1 MTPTFN
7 NILYGE
13 TNREVCDI
21 FLPISDTPIGVVI
34 EFHGGG
40 FISGD
45 KTSTY
50 SSIAEEDFIQ
60 ELLDNNIAYITANYD
75 LMDTVL
81 ERKGII
87 SSLESSLKLIKYLEN
102 NLGAYNLDRDKFIL
116 KGQSSGAGISMWIGY
131 QDNNILAISIT
142 QPQATYDLLKWND
155 VFSVYGYDV
164 TLDYHTNELSK
175 ATTDRLYAVS
185 SFKEIEDASFTSY
198 REDVDMLQFIE
209 TNGGVPTW
217 LLSNAP
223 TFETQLT
230 SNTLLD
236 INHNSY
242 HGQAILDALNIKETE
257 VVAYLTSGL
266 DYTDPSEEDELSFII
281 RKING
286 DKKQFDF
293 LTDLTATYQFE
304 DSFNDSIGANNA
316 AKFGT
321 VKFVNGLVG
330 KTAEFDGS
338 TGYLIIPPTDDF
350 TFTNEIQDLPF
361 HISFLTKINTVED
374 LFFISRRGRTGGNK
388 LEWSINIS
396 SGSLYIMCRVGNNT
410 GRIQAKVSSPL
421 TVGEWAQLDF
431 GYDGSKD
438 ASGLKIYKDGLL
450 LPSENIEVG
459 DYTGMNDTGAETYIG
474 KDEWTNNLFLNG
486 QMDAIKI
493 WKNRELGQEE
503 VTELYN
509 RQSAGVDVLS

>member
-1 MTPTFN
+1 MIPDYN

-21 FLPISDTPIGVVI
+21 FLPVSDTPTGVVI

-40 FISGD
+40 FISGN
-45 KTSTY
+45 KTNTY
-50 SSIAEEDFIQ
+50 NETTKQDFI
-60 ELLDNNIAYITANYD
+60 EALLDNKIAYITANYD
-75 LMDTVL
+75 LMETVV

-131 QDNNILAISIT
+131 QDNNILAISIA
-142 QPQATYDLLKWND
+142 QPQATYDLLKWDD
-155 VFSVYGYDV
+155 VFSVYGYNV
-164 TLDYHTNELSK
+164 KLDYQTNELSK
-175 ATTDRLYAVS
+175 ISTDRFYAVT
-185 SFKEIEDASFTSY
+185 SFKEIEDVNFTSY
-198 REDVDMLQFIE
+198 RESVDMLQFIE

-217 LLSNAP
+217 LLSNAS

-242 HGQAILDALNIKETE
+242 HGKTILDALNSKKTE
-257 VVAYLTSGL
+257 VIAYLTSGL
-266 DYTDPSEEDELSFII
+266 DYTDPTEEDELSFII

-286 DKKQFDF
+286 DKKQVDF
-293 LTDLTATYQFE
+293 LTNLTAAYQFN
-304 DSFNDSIGANNA
+304 DNFSDSIGANNA
-316 AKFGT
+316 AKFGI

-338 TGYLIIPPTDDF
+338 TGHLIIPPTDDF
-350 TFTNEIQDLPF
+350 TFTDGTQDLPF
-361 HISFLTKINTVED
+361 HISYLTKINTLD
-374 LFFISRRGRTGGNK
+374 DQFFISRRGRTGENK

-396 SGSLYIMCRVGNNT
+396 NGYLYIMCRLGDNT
-410 GRIQAKVSSPL
+410 GRIQAKVNNPL
-421 TVGEWAQLDF
+421 IIGEWGQLDF

-438 ASGLKIYKDGLL
+438 ASGLKIYKNGVL

-459 DYTGMNDTGAETYIG
+459 NYTGMDNTGAETYIG
-474 KDEWTNNLFLNG
+474 RDEWTNGLFLNG
-486 QMDAIKI
+486 QMDTIKI
-493 WKNRELGQEE
+493 WKNRELKEQE
-503 VTELYN
+503 VIALYN
-509 RQSAGVDVLS
+509 KQLAGVDVLS